1 MARARIQQEYKGA
14 TMKASSSAGWT
25 REPSCWTIK
34 SVPPAMLCEVE
45 FPPLCS
51 PAASA
56 PPLPLA
62 SAAPSLEST
71 CAPCEAAADQE
82 ATWAEMSKSAGSP
95 VPGACMTSELGSDR
109 SQPVV
114 TYGKAERR
122 HRRGKPADV
131 PVK

>member
-1 MARARIQQEYKGA
+1 MR
-14 TMKASSSAGWT
+14 ASSSAG
-25 REPSCWTIK
+25 WTIK

-62 SAAPSLEST
+62 SAASSPEST
-71 CAPCEAAADQE
+71 CAPCEAAADEVQRCQSR
-82 ATWAEMSKSAGSP
+82 AEMSKSAGSP
-95 VPGACMTSELGSDR
+95 EPGACMASELVLDR

-122 HRRGKPADV
+122 HRGGKPSDV